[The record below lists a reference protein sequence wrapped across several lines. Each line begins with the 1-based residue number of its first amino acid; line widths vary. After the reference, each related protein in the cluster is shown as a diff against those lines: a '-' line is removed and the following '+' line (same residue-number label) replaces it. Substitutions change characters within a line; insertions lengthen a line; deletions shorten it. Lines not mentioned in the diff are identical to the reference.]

1 MQDVNHRKK
10 SFCGFTTTVFNSDIN
25 ETGTNFYIKIILT
38 EFFHIKK

>member
-10 SFCGFTTTVFNSDIN
+10 SCGFSTPVFSSDIN
-25 ETGTNFYIKIILT
+25 EAGTDFYINIILT